1 LNGCGEKDIQAGI
14 VTNIVRIVNAK
25 ADVRKWK
32 SKKIG
37 VVIEVDYG
45 KCQGIGKCVEVCPAG
60 VYEIVDGKATAPNID
75 GCVQCCACQGAC
87 PVIAIKHHSCL

>member
-1 LNGCGEKDIQAGI
+1 MNGCGEKDIQAGT
-14 VTNIVRIVNAK
+14 VTNIVRIVNAM

-45 KCQGIGKCVEVCPAG
+45 KCQGIGKCVEVCPAS
-60 VYEIVDGKATAPNID
+60 VYDVIDGKAVPQNID
-75 GCVQCCACQGAC
+75 SCVECCACQDAC
-87 PVIAIKHHSCL
+87 PKMAIKHHSCQ